1 MRKIGLFVLFMRDS
15 ICIVFLG
22 DEDQMNKNLNKERR
36 DAKMTMLY
44 ELRLMIA
51 KDKKTEYT
59 KEEIAELI
67 DKIVVAKK

>member
-1 MRKIGLFVLFMRDS
+1 
-15 ICIVFLG
+15 
-22 DEDQMNKNLNKERR
+22 MNKNLNKERR

-67 DKIVVAKK
+67 DKIAVAKK